1 MLSSFVVNN
10 FRCFHN
16 LQIEPLQ
23 RINLI
28 GGMNNTGK
36 TTLLEAIFLQVCLNS
51 VDLPL
56 RLNFFRGMQQKTFD
70 VEEICSWLFYGKETD
85 SLVEM
90 TSKNF
95 QQQIS
100 KLILKMV
107 ESEETHLLPFSLN
120 LPTKSNRTKN
130 LEIDY
135 QYYTGK
141 SAIWEVFLTIEDNE
155 IRLGINVKSGSVEP
169 LPLSLFL
176 GTKDRLTQPD
186 DIELFSNLDAVNRI
200 EEILQPLTY
209 LEPRLKR
216 LAVLVT
222 GEKPMIHGDIGIG
235 HLVPLPLM
243 GEGIGR
249 LLSIVLAIA
258 NAPDGVVLI
267 DEIENGL
274 HYSILGK
281 VWEAIATAA
290 RKSNTQIFATTHDF
304 ECVQAAHQTFT
315 HSEHNYD
322 FRYHRL
328 ERVKDQIQ
336 AITYEQDM
344 LETALKMGFEVR

>member
-10 FRCFHN
+10 FRCFRH
-16 LQIEPLQ
+16 LEIEPLQ

-36 TTLLEAIFLQVCLNS
+36 TTLLEAIFLQVCQNS

-56 RLNFFRGMQQKTFD
+56 RLDFFRGMKHRAFD
-70 VEEICSWLFYGKETD
+70 LEEICSWLFYGKETD
-85 SLVEM
+85 LPIDI

-95 QQQIS
+95 QEQVS
-100 KLILKMV
+100 KLVLKMI
-107 ESEETHLLPFSLN
+107 ESQETHLLPFSLN
-120 LPTKSNRTKN
+120 LPTKSNRAKN
-130 LEIDY
+130 LEINY
-135 QYYTGK
+135 QYHTGN
-141 SAIWEVFLTIEDNE
+141 SARWEVFLTIEDNE
-155 IRLGINVKSGSVEP
+155 VRLGTTGEKGSIEP

-186 DIELFSNLDAVNRI
+186 DIELFSKLDIVNRI
-200 EEILQPLTY
+200 EEILEPLKY

-216 LAVLVT
+216 LSVLVI
-222 GEKPMIHGDIGIG
+222 GENPTIHGDIGIG

-304 ECVQAAHQTFT
+304 ECVQAAHQTFAN
-315 HSEHNYD
+315 SEHNYD

-328 ERVKDQIQ
+328 ERVKDDIK

-344 LETALKMGFEVR
+344 LETALAMGFEVR